1 MVRMIRCDVCAKT
14 TNHRGELNEL
24 LPRKLIIGGAN
35 NLSNVSG
42 ALERCAWK

>member
-14 TNHRGELNEL
+14 TNHSGELDEL
-24 LPRKLIIGGAN
+24 LPRKLISGAN
-35 NLSNVSG
+35 HWSNVSG